1 MHRGCDS
8 QTLRGS
14 RRDEGSA
21 VRRNLNVNTV
31 GPRGAPPPAPRCRL
45 SGDARAS
52 LRQRRLCAV
61 TLAELARSP
70 SQKGDAPEEPC
81 HKTHRG
87 VTRRGCWPPARRDRA
102 RGSPTLRG
110 VGPGGRVPRCR
121 TLSREG
127 GPRPR
132 PGTGGPPAPQEHALE
147 TSRARQSQAQLPRP
161 PAACPAPLCPHAL
174 RPGLWERGSP
184 GAPCDG

>member
-1 MHRGCDS
+1 MPRGCDS

-61 TLAELARSP
+61 TLAEL
-70 SQKGDAPEEPC
+70 GE
-81 HKTHRG
+81 TLHRR
-87 VTRRGCWPPARRDRA
+87 VTRRRSPVTKRTAASPGRAAAPARRGRA
-102 RGSPTLRG
+102 RGSPTLRR
-110 VGPGGRVPRCR
+110 VSPGGRIPRRR